1 MPGVIYQKMSPSP
14 RRTSAVS
21 KGENEE
27 KVENVNRK
35 WKNKERSR
43 KNLTKINAKG

>member
-35 WKNKERSR
+35 RKKQGKIKE
-43 KNLTKINAKG
+43 KVD